1 MIALLPFPFH
11 TPLPTGVSMPLFA
24 IAVDGDPVRDIAAA
38 AGHLTDAVSVGMA
51 EAAGDLRA
59 SLRDRVASAGL
70 GPKLAA
76 PWRVGGLHAGGTAV
90 SVTVSSTAPLIL
102 SAFAEGATI
111 LARRGRWLAIP
122 TAAVPRG
129 NRRRFLTPAEVEARR
144 GRPLRFIPAPGGRT
158 AVLVDERAVLFVLVP
173 QVTLAR
179 RFDLAGAVAEAGRVL
194 PERIERH
201 LVAET

>member
-1 MIALLPFPFH
+1 
-11 TPLPTGVSMPLFA
+11 MPLFT
-24 IAVDGDPVRDIAAA
+24 IAVDGDPVHDLAAA
-38 AGHLTDAVSVGMA
+38 AGRIVGAVSAGMA

-59 SLRDRVASAGL
+59 SLRDRVVSAGL

-76 PWRVGGLHAGGTAV
+76 SWRVGGLHTGATAV
-90 SVTVSSTAPLIL
+90 SVTVSSSAPLIL
-102 SAFAEGATI
+102 TAFAEGATI

-144 GRPLRFIPAPGGRT
+144 GRPLRFIPVPGGRT
-158 AVLVDERAVLFVLVP
+158 AVLVDDRTVLFVLVP
-173 QVTLAR
+173 QVTLAK
-179 RFDLAGAVAEAGRVL
+179 RFDLASAVAEIERAL

-201 LVAET
+201 LGPES